1 MIPPVINALIYSIIH
16 FLLPKQTCDT
26 HVAVEICK
34 KTDKLANKK
43 CPKSE
48 RIKKVYIVR
57 KNGSHGKTA
66 DTKFLLPKKYQSNS
80 CTMH

>member
-1 MIPPVINALIYSIIH
+1 MPSKESAISTLAVTVY
-16 FLLPKQTCDT
+16 FEKGTVPKQTCDT

-66 DTKFLLPKKYQSNS
+66 DTKFLLPEK
-80 CTMH
+80 